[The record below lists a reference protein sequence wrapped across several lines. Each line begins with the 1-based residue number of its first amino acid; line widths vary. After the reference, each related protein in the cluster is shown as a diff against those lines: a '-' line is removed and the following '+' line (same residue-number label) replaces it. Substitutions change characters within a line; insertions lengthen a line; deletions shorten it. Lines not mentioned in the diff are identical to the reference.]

1 MSLYGGFVVP
11 NELQTPV
18 AARNPGTTYKRR
30 AIKHFEGWRL
40 YAF

>member
-1 MSLYGGFVVP
+1 MSLYSGFVVSD
-11 NELQTPV
+11 ELQTPV
-18 AARNPGTTYKRR
+18 ATRNPSTTFKRQ

>member
-1 MSLYGGFVVP
+1 MSLYGGFVVH
-11 NELQTPV
+11 NEFRTPV
-18 AARNPGTTYKRR
+18 ATRNPSTTFKRQ